1 MDTLVTS
8 IKKEEM
14 IPIVYNLLQRTE
26 AEETLPNSF
35 LANSITLI
43 PKADKNITRKLQSLS

>member
-1 MDTLVTS
+1 MDSLVNS

-14 IPIVYNLLQRTE
+14 IPIVYNLFQRTE

-35 LANSITLI
+35 YANSITLT
-43 PKADKNITRKLQSLS
+43 PKADKTITRKLKSVS